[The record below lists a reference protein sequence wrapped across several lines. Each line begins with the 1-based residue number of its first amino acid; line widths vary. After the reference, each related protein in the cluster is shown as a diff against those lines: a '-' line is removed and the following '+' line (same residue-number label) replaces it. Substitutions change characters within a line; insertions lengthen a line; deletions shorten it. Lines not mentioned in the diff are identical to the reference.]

1 MIHTPPNFYDFV
13 RFVLLFSFFI
23 SNAHLP
29 PTPAGGWW
37 AYDERTGLEIEDVFQ
52 MLHRH
57 RQELSA
63 SVKQEQ
69 NSNDVDDAM
78 PIKQEP
84 EEANTLHEV
93 KQENPRDNDDGEYDD
108 DDDCEDDDMDNCV
121 KSPSM
126 LIDFNAFTYKVQICG
141 SMYILD
147 FINMVQ
153 YPETMPFRKRKICR
167 AKGLP
172 AKGVA
177 GISNFTQR
185 RYRHRGAARPYDN
198 NNLRF

>member
-1 MIHTPPNFYDFV
+1 
-13 RFVLLFSFFI
+13 
-23 SNAHLP
+23 
-29 PTPAGGWW
+29 
-37 AYDERTGLEIEDVFQ
+37 

-84 EEANTLHEV
+84 EEANTLQEV

-108 DDDCEDDDMDNCV
+108 DDDGDCEDDDMDNCV

-177 GISNFTQR
+177 GISNFTHR
-185 RYRHRGAARPYDN
+185 RYRNRGAARPYDN